1 MICIKTTQCSVP
13 CYPVRDCGA
22 ADDIHILLS
31 QASKIEDPC
40 VPAAEP
46 NVVIGL
52 CSTDRRTM
60 YSEWRSLHLV
70 IQSDQGHMSVLHSYP
85 DSVGR
90 DVANAVVRPL
100 GLGLNTMGVESI
112 LKTDKE
118 VKWTMEVLCYG
129 LTLPLDGDTVKNCVD
144 VYTDWIMALV
154 APRDSIPQPIIKEP
168 NLYVQTILKHL
179 HNLFVPSPNQTS
191 SEPRPLPAPTRPKV
205 NSILNL
211 FGQWLFDAALVH
223 CKLHNGMNRDNSM
236 TALATQ
242 AGIEFRRKGSQM
254 STDTMI
260 SNPLF
265 DANEFPDNYEAGR
278 AEACGTLCRIFC
290 SKKTGE
296 EILPVYLSRCS
307 VSPPLSTALATQ
319 AGIEFR
325 RKGSQMSTDTMI
337 SNPLFD
343 ANEFPDN
350 YEAGRAEACGTLC
363 RIFCSKKT
371 GEEILP
377 VYLSR
382 YYMGLIQGLQIGDF
396 ICRPVLASIILNSSA
411 LFCTDLK
418 GVDVVVPYFIT
429 ALETI
434 LPDRELSKFKA
445 YVNPTDLRRSSIL
458 ILLSLLPLPHHFGNV
473 KSEVLLEGK
482 FSNDDGSSH
491 DKPVTFLSLKL
502 RLVNILIGALQ
513 TETDP
518 NNTQMILGAMLNIV
532 QDSALLESIGAQSEM
547 GSSEGSHPKSHS
559 RNNSGLSTASG
570 GSSEATTPDSERP
583 AQALLRDYALHT
595 DTAVGLLIRS
605 IHLVKVSVDSADRKR
620 AVSSVCSYIVYQ
632 CSRPAPLHSRDL
644 HSMIVA
650 AFQCLCGSPLHDSC
664 SIPVPDCLI
673 EVLEIVE
680 LGISGSK
687 SKNNDHEVRYKG
699 DKEPNPASMRV
710 KDAAEATLTCI
721 MQQLGAFPSP
731 SGPASPCSLLNEDT
745 LIKYSRLTS
754 TSRDNFRY
762 FVLDNS
768 VILAMLEQP
777 LGNEQTDPCPSVT
790 VLIRGMS
797 GRHAWTMQ
805 LYHQPRG
812 ARAHQKQVFVPESR
826 PAPKNDV
833 GIRFTVK
840 HRPFPEEVD
849 KIPFVKADLSI
860 PDLHEIVNSELEVQH
875 EKLRN
880 VMVKQMEYESALERH
895 SEDLW
900 RNKSFPDP
908 VTDCKPPPP
917 AQEFQTA
924 RLLLSHFGFLSLEAL
939 KEPGNSRLPPHL
951 IALDSALPGF
961 FDDVGYLDLLPCR
974 PFDTVFIFYMRA
986 GQKSS
991 QEILR
996 NVESSANVQH
1006 HFLEF
1011 LLSLGWPVDVR
1022 KHPGWTGNVF
1032 TSWSINSSNG
1042 SEGQTQDESPT
1053 LEDTGGGIFSG
1064 EKKVLYYADA
1074 LTEIAFVVPSLLD
1087 SSAESSESSFPTLEA
1102 ESQMDLFPGL
1112 LKQSSLTLEL
1122 FPNHS
1127 DSLGSSHRVF
1137 VPESRPAPKNDVGI
1151 RFTVKHRPFPEEVD
1165 KIPFVKAD
1173 LSIPD
1178 LHEIVN
1184 SELEVQ
1190 HEKLRNVMVKQM
1202 EYESAL
1208 ERHSEDLWRN
1218 KSFPDPVTDCKPPP
1232 PAQEFQTARL
1242 LLSHFGFLSLE
1253 ALKEPGNSRL
1263 PPHLI
1268 ALDSAL
1274 PGFFDDVGYL
1284 DLLPCRPFDTVFIF
1298 YMRAGQKSSQEIL
1311 RNVESSANVQHHFLE
1326 FLLSLGW
1333 PVDVR
1338 KHPGWTGNVFTSW
1351 SINSSNG
1358 SEGQTQD
1365 ESPTLEDTGGGI
1377 FSGEKKVLYYADAL
1391 TEIAFVVPSLL
1402 DSSAESSESSFP
1414 TLEAESQMDLFPGL
1428 LKQSSLTLELFPNH
1442 SDSLGSSHR
1451 LSPTTKAKKIPPGRT
1466 VPPLGPETKVL
1477 VVWVERYDDI
1487 ENFPL
1492 SDLLAET
1499 STGVETTT
1507 NSSASLRPVTSEKDV
1522 PIIFIHPLKSGLFR
1536 IKLQGVAGKFS
1547 LVIPLVDGMAIS
1559 RRALGFLVRQTVI
1572 NVCRRKRLESDSYNP
1587 PHVRRKQKIADIVN
1601 KYRNKQLEPEF
1612 YTSLFQ
1618 DVGQKKLNP

>member
-1 MICIKTTQCSVP
+1 MPTFLVQT
-13 CYPVRDCGA
+13 
-22 ADDIHILLS
+22 
-31 QASKIEDPC
+31 
-40 VPAAEP
+40 
-46 NVVIGL
+46 VIGL
-52 CSTDRRTM
+52 CSTDRCTM

-100 GLGLNTMGVESI
+100 GLGLNTIGVESI

-179 HNLFVPSPNQTS
+179 HNLFVPRQDNAPNQFRLCQQVLTAVQKLARDSAAMMRETWEVLLLFLLQINDTLLASPTAPGGIAEHLAEKLISVLFEVWFLACTRCFPTPPYWKTAREMLANWRHHPPVVEQWSRVICALTSRLLRFTYGPSFPPFKVPDEDANLIPAEMDNDCIAQTWFRFLHMLSNPVDLSNPAIISSTPKFQEQLLNVTGVPQEITQHPCLKQLPQIFFRAMRGISCLVDAFLGISRPRSDSAPPTPVNRLSMPQATTTSNTTPPHSRRHRAVTVNKTTMKATTGNTAHPPKIQHQTSTTSPLSSPNQTS

-236 TALATQ
+236 TASFIQ
-242 AGIEFRRKGSQM
+242 
-254 STDTMI
+254 
-260 SNPLF
+260 
-265 DANEFPDNYEAGR
+265 
-278 AEACGTLCRIFC
+278 
-290 SKKTGE
+290 
-296 EILPVYLSRCS
+296 ILLSYKS
-307 VSPPLSTALATQ
+307 SLATQ

-482 FSNDDGSSH
+482 FSNDDSSSH

-532 QDSALLESIGAQSEM
+532 QDSALLESRGAQSEM
-547 GSSEGSHPKSHS
+547 GSSEGNHLKSHS
-559 RNNSGLSTASG
+559 RNNSGISTASG

-605 IHLVKVSVDSADRKR
+605 IHLVTQRLNSQWRPDMSISLAALELLAGLAKVKVCVDSADRKR

-650 AFQCLCGSPLHDSC
+650 AFQCLCVWLTEHPDMLNEK
-664 SIPVPDCLI
+664 DCLI

-687 SKNNDHEVRYKG
+687 SKTNDHEVRYKS
-699 DKEPNPASMRV
+699 DKEPSPASMRV

-777 LGNEQTDPCPSVT
+777 LGNEQNPCPSVT

-812 ARAHQKQVFVPESR
+812 ARAHQKQMFVPESR

-833 GIRFTVK
+833 GIRFAVK

-860 PDLHEIVNSELEVQH
+860 PDLHEIVTSELEIQH

-961 FDDVGYLDLLPCR
+961 FDDIGYLDLLPCR

-1042 SEGQTQDESPT
+1042 SESQTQDESPT

-1074 LTEIAFVVPSLLD
+1074 LTEIAYVVPSLLD

-1102 ESQMDLFPGL
+1102 DSQIDLLPSL

-1127 DSLGSSHRVF
+1127 DNLGSS
-1137 VPESRPAPKNDVGI
+1137 
-1151 RFTVKHRPFPEEVD
+1151 
-1165 KIPFVKAD
+1165 
-1173 LSIPD
+1173 
-1178 LHEIVN
+1178 
-1184 SELEVQ
+1184 Q
-1190 HEKLRNVMVKQM
+1190 
-1202 EYESAL
+1202 
-1208 ERHSEDLWRN
+1208 
-1218 KSFPDPVTDCKPPP
+1218 
-1232 PAQEFQTARL
+1232 
-1242 LLSHFGFLSLE
+1242 
-1253 ALKEPGNSRL
+1253 
-1263 PPHLI
+1263 
-1268 ALDSAL
+1268 
-1274 PGFFDDVGYL
+1274 
-1284 DLLPCRPFDTVFIF
+1284 
-1298 YMRAGQKSSQEIL
+1298 
-1311 RNVESSANVQHHFLE
+1311 
-1326 FLLSLGW
+1326 
-1333 PVDVR
+1333 
-1338 KHPGWTGNVFTSW
+1338 
-1351 SINSSNG
+1351 
-1358 SEGQTQD
+1358 
-1365 ESPTLEDTGGGI
+1365 
-1377 FSGEKKVLYYADAL
+1377 
-1391 TEIAFVVPSLL
+1391 
-1402 DSSAESSESSFP
+1402 
-1414 TLEAESQMDLFPGL
+1414 
-1428 LKQSSLTLELFPNH
+1428 
-1442 SDSLGSSHR
+1442 R
-1451 LSPTTKAKKIPPGRT
+1451 LSPTTKAKKMPPGRT
-1466 VPPLGPETKVL
+1466 MPPLGPETKVL

-1507 NSSASLRPVTSEKDV
+1507 NSSTSLRPVMSEKEV

-1547 LVIPLVDGMAIS
+1547 MVIPLVDGMAIS

-1587 PHVRRKQKIADIVN
+1587 PHVRRKQKIVDIVN
-1601 KYRNKQLEPEF
+1601 RYRNKQLEPEF

-1618 DVGQKKLNP
+1618 EVGQKKLNP